1 MKAKSKK
8 LTYTLSIVA
17 IMSAGIYY
25 SRNSIPPTKPVVKTQ
40 KTEPLT
46 SLEEV
51 QVEGTRVESK
61 DKLIKPTKTTE
72 TARKIPETIHELA
85 SLYSKEELELMS
97 ETSKLKL
104 NPTLVDQFIEKSKSA
119 KNNKELIKIA
129 KDVGKSNLMLQFQFI
144 KYANTKYPQPK
155 VQKKP
160 SQGELVKE
168 DHLFKQLKKSQ

>member
-1 MKAKSKK
+1 
-8 LTYTLSIVA
+8 
-17 IMSAGIYY
+17 
-25 SRNSIPPTKPVVKTQ
+25 
-40 KTEPLT
+40 
-46 SLEEV
+46 
-51 QVEGTRVESK
+51 
-61 DKLIKPTKTTE
+61 
-72 TARKIPETIHELA
+72 
-85 SLYSKEELELMS
+85 MS